1 MPVIWATQVLEG
13 LAKQGL
19 PTRAEVTDAAMGERA
34 ECIMLNK
41 GEHIVEATRAL
52 SEILNRMQDH
62 QTKKRSLLRR
72 LHLAEKYFAAK
83 VSIMTT
89 RDEYISYRRNRAIFS

>member
-1 MPVIWATQVLEG
+1 MG
-13 LAKQGL
+13 M

-41 GEHIVEATRAL
+41 GEHIVQATRAL

-62 QTKKRSLLRR
+62 QTKKRSLLRK
-72 LHLAEKYFAAK
+72 LNLAEKFFA
-83 VSIMTT
+83 SQH
-89 RDEYISYRRNRAIFS
+89 